1 MKNKELFVKFGEVA
15 RRNLNKIF
23 FTLFL
28 IVILESLCSA
38 AFIGT
43 SFFLNSQEEI
53 SGAGSFLS
61 YLLMFCGVFFW
72 FMFLGGFSVML
83 LRMVRNE
90 FVTVGFLFYG
100 FRKFRQ
106 IAPAAFLYTLLTGLC
121 AAVTAGAMY
130 FVSKAN
136 PGFIPL
142 LQAQFGERAF
152 FYLLLI
158 FSFVLF
164 FLLCFPQVFLFFLR
178 YDNPKR
184 NVVSLG
190 FLSTKLLL
198 KNVFRFIGFV
208 LTACGRNLILAV
220 FYFGI
225 TLSFSAAQKDSVFQF
240 FSLVFDFLYFVNF
253 YKALSL
259 ASLAVPFFYE
269 ELRKPSIELIVSLEK
284 SGEDGSN

>member
-1 MKNKELFVKFGEVA
+1 MKNKELFAKFGEVA

-23 FTLFL
+23 FALFC
-28 IVILESLCSA
+28 IVIIESLCSA
-38 AFIGT
+38 IFIGT
-43 SFFLNSQEEI
+43 SFFLNSRGD
-53 SGAGSFLS
+53 SGTAGAILAYF
-61 YLLMFCGVFFW
+61 LMFCGVFFW
-72 FMFLGGFSVML
+72 FMFLSGFYVML

-90 FVTVGFLFYG
+90 FVTLGFLFYG
-100 FRKFRQ
+100 FRKFRHF
-106 IAPAAFLYTLLTGLC
+106 APAAFLYALLTGLC
-121 AAVTAGAMY
+121 AAITAGTMY
-130 FVSKAN
+130 FITKAN

-184 NVVSLG
+184 NVFSLG
-190 FLSTKLLL
+190 FLSAKLFL
-198 KNVFRFIGFV
+198 KNAFRFIGFV
-208 LTACGRNLILAV
+208 LTACGRNLILAT

-225 TLSFSAAQKDSVFQF
+225 TLSFSAGQKQSVLQF
-240 FSLVFDFLYFVNF
+240 FSLIFDFLYFVNF

-259 ASLAVPFFYE
+259 AGLAVSFFYE
-269 ELRKPSIELIVSLEK
+269 ELRKPSIELTISLEK
-284 SGEDGSN
+284 SGEDESN